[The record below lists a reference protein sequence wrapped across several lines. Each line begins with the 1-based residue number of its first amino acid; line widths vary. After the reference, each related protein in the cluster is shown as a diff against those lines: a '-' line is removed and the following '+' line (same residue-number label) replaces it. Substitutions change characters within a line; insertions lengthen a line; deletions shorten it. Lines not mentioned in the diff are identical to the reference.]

1 MGICGVVS
9 IGKEGREKEREERGL
24 VEYAGREVE
33 KGGRDKEGKGGGG
46 RWERKE
52 REQEGGSE
60 SGKEAL
66 EQYKVLTFS
75 AAVDK
80 LSCVHPLCGYKQ
92 LFSQLISI
100 RVPEHHP
107 CKGST
112 SPRIMDDISN
122 DTLQREEE
130 G

>member
-1 MGICGVVS
+1 MQAGRWR
-9 IGKEGREKEREERGL
+9 KEGEIRRERG
-24 VEYAGREVE
+24 E
-33 KGGRDKEGKGGGG
+33 GGGG
-46 RWERKE
+46 GGWERKE
-52 REQEGGSE
+52 REQEGESE

-92 LFSQLISI
+92 LFSQLIPI